1 VDLAPRYDGRIR
13 GPRRAIAFHLRQLAN
28 ATLPLSRVVDCIS
41 QEIPLNFFVLPSPP
55 LLAQSW
61 ISSNFNC
68 QEHWRREQNEWKLRK
83 NPNGVSLARLNDLWS
98 VRKNP
103 EEASLQT
110 GWCNIVS
117 FARILAGFRIFF
129 PVSALSLS
137 PSGFFALSAVF
148 IRLYLSLR
156 FTVIAYVNDRN
167 EKIKK
172 KDYSYAKKA
181 YVYLSL

>member
-28 ATLPLSRVVDCIS
+28 ATLPLSRVADCIS

-98 VRKNP
+98 VRKLFLISENGTAKNP

-117 FARILAGFRIFF
+117 FARILAGRFVFSFQSR
-129 PVSALSLS
+129 LSLPLGILCTFS
-137 PSGFFALSAVF
+137 SF
-148 IRLYLSLR
+148 Y
-156 FTVIAYVNDRN
+156 
-167 EKIKK
+167 
-172 KDYSYAKKA
+172 
-181 YVYLSL
+181 